1 MSDVEIID
9 LYWARNP
16 NAVVA
21 TKEKYDSDCYSLAMG
36 FCDNA
41 TMAAEI
47 VLEAHKAVWNEIPPN
62 RPKNLGVFLL
72 SRTRRFAID
81 LLLSNGTICANERIS
96 QIDNEVS
103 KWSVDIPLST
113 TELGAIIDSFLR
125 KLTDVEQIIFVCRY
139 WYFNSVGEISKNIN
153 LPEAKIQSI
162 LRSIGEQLL
171 LRFMEVERI
180 IEK

>member
-1 MSDVEIID
+1 MSDVEILD
-9 LYWARNP
+9 LYWAKNSS
-16 NAVVA
+16 AISA
-21 TKEKYDSDCYSLAMG
+21 AKEKYGSDCYSLAMG
-36 FCDNA
+36 LCGNA
-41 TMAAEI
+41 AMAAEV
-47 VLEAHKAVWNEIPPN
+47 VLEAHNAVWNEIPPN

-72 SRTRRFAID
+72 NMTRKFAIN
-81 LLLSNGTICANERIS
+81 LSNGTCDNERIR
-96 QIDNEVS
+96 QIDNEIS
-103 KWSVDIPLST
+103 KWVVDIPLYT